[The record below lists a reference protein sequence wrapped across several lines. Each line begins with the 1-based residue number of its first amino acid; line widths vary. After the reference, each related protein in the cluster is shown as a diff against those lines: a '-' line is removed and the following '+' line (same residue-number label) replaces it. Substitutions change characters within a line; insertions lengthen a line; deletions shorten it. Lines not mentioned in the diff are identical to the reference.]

1 MLQWGTRSENHD
13 RHPFDRRVLPFLSS
27 VTRLAWCVS
36 LFLWGHTLV
45 WPSAPTEAAQLRI
58 RKEILIQQTDRAL
71 ATVTGHF
78 EHVGDIAE
86 KGECQLHA
94 SVRAKEINVAIVGE
108 FINAC
113 STKLDA
119 QEIRLLS
126 QNGAIPIAG
135 VFRIW
140 FPHAARIDDIFS
152 EEFELEPYRDAS
164 PKHAVEI
171 HPVVHAADRSFYE
184 TVRAMEKADFKADG
198 VEMLYRLMKRK
209 ITAEQYQGDD
219 GKEFV
224 AIESGGALPN
234 YFHLKAILRSKPIPT
249 EDGFMASID
258 ILDRHRTIASGI
270 RLFSIDGTKGN
281 RALQSM
287 KKNSEFSFWGI
298 TRLDGKKLLKVL
310 DEDAGYHVPIPF
322 EFVVLDIH
330 K

>member
-1 MLQWGTRSENHD
+1 LLLCGYT
-13 RHPFDRRVLPFLSS
+13 FI
-27 VTRLAWCVS
+27 
-36 LFLWGHTLV
+36 
-45 WPSAPTEAAQLRI
+45 WPSTSIEAAQLRI
-58 RKEILIQQTDRAL
+58 RKEVLVQQTDRAL
-71 ATVTGHF
+71 ATVTGDF
-78 EHVGDIAE
+78 EHVGDIGE
-86 KGECQLHA
+86 NGECQLKT

-113 STKLDA
+113 STKLNP
-119 QEIRLLS
+119 QEIRVLG
-126 QNGAIPIAG
+126 QNGAIAIAG

-152 EEFELEPYRDAS
+152 EEFELEPYRDAI

-198 VEMLYRLMKRK
+198 VEMLSRLLRRK
-209 ITAEQYQGDD
+209 ITAEQYQSDE

-224 AIESGGALPN
+224 AIESGGSLPN

-258 ILDRHRTIASGI
+258 ILDRHRTIASGV
-270 RLFSIDGTKGN
+270 RLFSIEGTKGN

-298 TRLDGKKLLKVL
+298 TRLDGKKLLKAL
-310 DEDAGYHVPIPF
+310 DEDAGYHIPIPF